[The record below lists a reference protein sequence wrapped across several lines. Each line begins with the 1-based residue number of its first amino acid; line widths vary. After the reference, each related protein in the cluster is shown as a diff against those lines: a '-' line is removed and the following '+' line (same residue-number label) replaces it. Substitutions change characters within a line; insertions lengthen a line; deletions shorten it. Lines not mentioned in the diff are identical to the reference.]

1 MSFFSGNR
9 SCCTPGPING
19 NAMNGICEKVCIHTE
34 KVFDACLKQVQENDI
49 SVTATD
55 FTPANPEQ
63 PLTFVSAN
71 CVANETT
78 IENLIVDRF
87 DDKPCFARVSGDVVI
102 PITIAYIDENGVA
115 GTATTNI
122 TINEDVVLY
131 VPQPSI
137 VPFRVVAFANCVT
150 PDGEY
155 EGDGVFR
162 LSTCITII
170 IKVVAD
176 ADILVPSY
184 GYVQVPPCQEF
195 TQDVCSGFFELPL
208 YPQTQPVVSCNNN

>member
-1 MSFFSGNR
+1 MSFYSGNR
-9 SCCTPGPING
+9 GCCIPGQING
-19 NAMNGICEKVCIHTE
+19 NPTNGICEKVCIHTE

-49 SVTATD
+49 SVTATN
-55 FTPANPEQ
+55 FNPENPTD
-63 PLTFVSAN
+63 PLTFVSAS

-78 IENLIVDRF
+78 IENLVVDRF

-102 PITIAYIDENGVA
+102 PITIAYTDANGVA
-115 GTATTNI
+115 GTATGTI
-122 TINEDVVLY
+122 TLNQDVVLY

-155 EGDGVFR
+155 AGNGVFN

-176 ADILVPSY
+176 ADILIPSY
-184 GYVQVPPCQEF
+184 GYVQVPPCQEY

-208 YPQTQPVVSCNNN
+208 YPQTQQFTPCNN